1 MRSDINRSTYTVVD
15 IGDQPKGRYLLKFMT
30 PAVDHTGGLYTNLW
44 VDKLEMVEGQM
55 VAFSRVAAQEYEMVA
70 IFSPLCPYFLLAADR
85 IEVMT
90 KAEAY
95 EWHRKQMASQAAQE
109 KLFSE
114 EAKRLQEE
122 TLLGQDL
129 DPGKP
134 DGQNWDDFL
143 KGLTGE
149 AE

>member
-1 MRSDINRSTYTVVD
+1 MRSDINRSTYTVLD

-30 PAVDHTGGLYTNLW
+30 PAVDHTGGLYTSLW
-44 VDKLEMVEGQM
+44 VDKLEVVEGQM
-55 VAFSRVAAQEYEMVA
+55 VAFAKVAGQEYEMVA
-70 IFSPLCPYFLLAADR
+70 VFSPLCPYFLLAADR

-109 KLFSE
+109 KMFQA
-114 EAKRLQEE
+114 EAKKLQDQ
-122 TLLGQDL
+122 TLAGQDL
-129 DPGKP
+129 DPGEVGP
-134 DGQNWDDFL
+134 ENWDDFF
-143 KGLTGE
+143 KGLGE